1 MSRLSKAQVIRRYY
15 LYRAT
20 ARPGFHYP
28 IYTFFLLFNGL
39 SFTQIGLIASIQSI
53 VVVTSEIPT
62 GYIGD
67 RVGRRNSLAIGAGIM
82 LISNASYL
90 VATDFVG
97 FAFTFVTLSF
107 GGTFISGSGSAWLYD
122 TLKEHGVEEEFTRV
136 SGRGR
141 AIGLYV
147 GAAGCLLGATLYT
160 VNRFYP
166 FYAGIAA
173 SLLALVFVMRL
184 PQNEAYD
191 EDSDHEEER
200 MGMRDALPVVLDQL
214 KTPTLRWFVV
224 YLALF
229 SGALWTMDMWIQP
242 IARDAVEATILPQL
256 EALTIPRIDLGS
268 LVTVPA
274 TEIPRPEIIFIGIL
288 YTAFRLLS
296 AVASDLS
303 SNLRSLL
310 GVRNAVM
317 LVPSIIAVTYVL
329 AAFEPVMVFVM
340 FFFMKGG
347 SSMLG
352 PIQNQYLN
360 DNVQSVGR
368 ATLLSSVAMLRQ
380 VAGIPFR
387 VGSGVLAD
395 MFSTVDAVA
404 ILGGVFLVAA
414 AVLWTFR
421 SPVERG
427 YEPSSSVGDEG
438 SADAADAASVED

>member
-1 MSRLSKAQVIRRYY
+1 MSRLSKSQVIRRYY

-39 SFTQIGLIASIQSI
+39 TYTQIGLIASIQSI
-53 VVVTSEIPT
+53 VVVTSEVPT
-62 GYIGD
+62 GYVGD
-67 RVGRRNSLAIGAGIM
+67 RIGRRNSLAVGAGI
-82 LISNASYL
+82 LLVSNASYL
-90 VATDFVG
+90 VATDFAG
-97 FAFTFVTLSF
+97 FAFTFITLSF

-122 TLKEHGVEEEFTRV
+122 TLKEHDIEDEFTRI

-147 GAAGCLLGATLYT
+147 GAAGVVLGAVLYT
-160 VNRFYP
+160 VNRYYP

-173 SLLALVFVMRL
+173 AALAMVFVLRL

-191 EDSDHEEER
+191 DDSDHEQES
-200 MGMRDALPVVLDQL
+200 MGIAEALPVVRDQL
-214 KTPTLRWFVV
+214 AAPRLRWFVV

-242 IARDAVEATILPQL
+242 IARDAIEATILPQL
-256 EALTIPRIDLGS
+256 QSLAIPRTELGIGGLTIPAVSIQD
-268 LVTVPA
+268 
-274 TEIPRPEIIFIGIL
+274 PEIVFIGFL
-288 YTAFRLLS
+288 YGAFRLLS

-303 SNLRSLL
+303 GNLRDLL
-310 GVRNAVM
+310 GVRNAIM
-317 LVPSIIAVTYVL
+317 LVPSLIAVTYVV

-340 FFFMKGG
+340 LFAMKGG
-347 SSMLG
+347 SAMLG

-360 DNVQSVGR
+360 DHVESVGR

-380 VAGIPFR
+380 VAGVPFR

-395 MFSTVDAVA
+395 AYTTIDAVA

-414 AVLWTFR
+414 ALLWAFR

-427 YEPSSSVGDEG
+427 YEPSSAG
-438 SADAADAASVED
+438 AAAPESGATED